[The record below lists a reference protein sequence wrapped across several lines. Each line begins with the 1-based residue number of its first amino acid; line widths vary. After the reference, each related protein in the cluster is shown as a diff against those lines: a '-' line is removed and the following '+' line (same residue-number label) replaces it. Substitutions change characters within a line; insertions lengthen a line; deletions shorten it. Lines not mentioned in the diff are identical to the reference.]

1 MASGQQKCLLFA
13 KCSQEL
19 KLSRTTIET
28 AYLQLAA
35 DGYIMAKAQS
45 GYYVTEIASHHH
57 MSSQPDRR
65 DEIHYRYDLASS
77 GVDRESFRFDLWS
90 RYMKSALRQ
99 DERMLTYGEPPGGD
113 GFPGSAGCLYPG
125 APEHSVFPG

>member
-1 MASGQQKCLLFA
+1 MHHGAESFPAPPLRPPI
-13 KCSQEL
+13 CSLPQ
-19 KLSRTTIET
+19 T
-28 AYLQLAA
+28 
-35 DGYIMAKAQS
+35 GYIMAKAQS

-99 DERMLTYGEPPGGD
+99 DERMLTYGEPQGRRISGKRWLLIS
-113 GFPGSAGCLYPG
+113 GSAGTFCVPRMTLW
-125 APEHSVFPG
+125 